1 VNAPANPSRPA
12 TKAGAGAP
20 APKAPGLPS
29 WEWLAFAALLAPL
42 YWPTLGWMVGR
53 WNEDESYH
61 SHGFLIPLVSAF
73 LAWGARPE
81 AAAAAADAGSGGR
94 KAGFLIALSAALLH
108 LLAGVEDVNS
118 ISGFTLVPLI
128 FGFAVMMLGWRGSRP
143 YWFAIA
149 YLWFM
154 VPLPDFVTSGLNFR
168 LKLVAADL
176 ATSLLNLAGLPAI
189 REGSYML
196 FGEEKLA
203 VGDVC
208 SGLRSLLSLIALGV
222 LYAWL
227 VRAKGW
233 LHVLAVAAA
242 IVPAAV
248 MGNGLRIFVVSGL
261 VYFLGTEPVFKPL
274 FGDVDA
280 HLLTGGIIFAGAFL
294 TLFAVSSA
302 MDALTRRKGKAP

>member
-1 VNAPANPSRPA
+1 LNAPANPSRPA
-12 TKAGAGAP
+12 AAAGAEAP
-20 APKAPGLPS
+20 PPKAPGLPS
-29 WEWLAFAALLAPL
+29 WEWLVFAALLVPL
-42 YWPTLGWMVGR
+42 YWPTLEWMVGR

-73 LAWGARPE
+73 LAWSARAE
-81 AAAAAADAGSGGR
+81 AAGGSAAPAPGR
-94 KAGFLIALSAALLH
+94 KAGFWIAFSAVILH

-118 ISGFTLVPLI
+118 ISGFTLIPLV
-128 FGFAVMMLGWRGSRP
+128 FGFTVMMLGWRGSRP
-143 YWFAIA
+143 FWFAIA

-154 VPLPDFVTSGLNFR
+154 VPLPDFVISGLNFR

-208 SGLRSLLSLIALGV
+208 SGLRSLLSLVALGV

-227 VRAKGW
+227 VRARGW
-233 LHVLAVAAA
+233 LHVLAVTAA
-242 IVPAAV
+242 IMPAAV
-248 MGNGLRIFVVSGL
+248 LGNGLRIFVVSGL

-274 FGDVDA
+274 FGDVDV

-302 MDALTRRKGKAP
+302 MDLLAGRKGKKP